1 LCLIFSRYLGLILIF
16 PPASFTR
23 SRWVNEAREG
33 GKRKKA
39 GQNGVD
45 GKKAVKNRCQNEA
58 GDGSIREKGLEL
70 RKKNGSVGGKLVS
83 KRGPGAVA
91 GPGKSSQLPR

>member
-1 LCLIFSRYLGLILIF
+1 
-16 PPASFTR
+16 
-23 SRWVNEAREG
+23 VNEAREG

-91 GPGKSSQLPR
+91 GSGKSSQLPR